1 MGDNADIG
9 DGGHCQFFGSDC
21 MKRICILGST
31 GSIGRQTLDVCAQH
45 PEEFRVVSLA
55 VNTSA
60 AKAEAQAAAA
70 GVAPE
75 RVVVATRDGEE
86 AVLDL
91 VRSDDVDV
99 VVNALVG
106 AAGLRASW
114 ETLRAGHVLALANK
128 ESLVV
133 GGDLIMPAARA
144 LDADAGLADA
154 SGVTRF
160 LMPIDSEHGAIY
172 QCLLGEDAA
181 EVSRLWVTA
190 SGGPFRGKTAGQ
202 LGNITPTQAL
212 AHPTWNMGAKISI
225 DSSTLMNKGLEV
237 IEAHHLF
244 AMPYDRISVVVHP
257 QSAIH
262 SMVEFTDG
270 SVKAHLGT
278 TDMRIPIQFALS
290 YPKRLSAPVRPLD
303 FRTLKDLTFEAPD
316 EATFRC
322 LPLARHAGQVGGTL
336 PCVMNAA
343 NEAAVAAFLA
353 EGCAWADI
361 ARCVEAA
368 LEWHEAGGAGGVA
381 PVEAIDQLLAV
392 DGATRAFASQWL
404 ESGTTC
410 YVPIVPPAEGARA

>member
-1 MGDNADIG
+1 
-9 DGGHCQFFGSDC
+9 

-45 PEEFRVVSLA
+45 PEEFQVVALA
-55 VNTSA
+55 VNTNA
-60 AKAEAQAAAA
+60 DAAEAQAAAA

-75 RVVVATRDGEE
+75 RVAVAARDGED
-86 AVLDL
+86 AVLNL
-91 VRSDDVDV
+91 VRADDVDV

-114 ETLRAGHVLALANK
+114 ETLAAGHVLALANK

-133 GGDLIMPAARA
+133 GGDVIMPAARA
-144 LDADAGLADA
+144 LDAAAGLADK
-154 SGVTRF
+154 SGVTRY

-172 QCLLGEDAA
+172 QCLLGEDAR

-190 SGGPFRGKTAGQ
+190 SGGPFRGKIADE
-202 LGNITPTQAL
+202 LAFITPAQAL

-290 YPKRLSAPVRPLD
+290 YPERLSAPVQPLD
-303 FRTLKDLTFEAPD
+303 FRRLGALTFEAPD
-316 EATFRC
+316 ERTFRC
-322 LPLARHAGQVGGTL
+322 LPLARRAGQIGGTM

-343 NEAAVAAFLA
+343 NEVAVAAFLA
-353 EGCAWADI
+353 GECAWQQI
-361 ARCVEAA
+361 AVCVEAA
-368 LEWHEAGGAGGVA
+368 LEWHDRGGADGVCTA
-381 PVEAIDQLLAV
+381 ESIDQLLVVDAAAREFARDWLDANGIMTTPPSPCHKTGEEAV
-392 DGATRAFASQWL
+392 ISR
-404 ESGTTC
+404 
-410 YVPIVPPAEGARA
+410 

>member
-1 MGDNADIG
+1 
-9 DGGHCQFFGSDC
+9 

-60 AKAEAQAAAA
+60 AKAAAQAAAA
-70 GVAPE
+70 GVVPE
-75 RVVVATRDGEE
+75 RVVVAARDGEE

-91 VRSDDVDV
+91 VRADDVDV

-114 ETLRAGHVLALANK
+114 ETLAAGHVLALANK

-144 LDADAGLADA
+144 LDAAAGLQDK
-154 SGVTRF
+154 SGVTRY

-172 QCLLGEDAA
+172 QCLLGEDAR

-202 LGNITPTQAL
+202 LAEITPAQAL

-290 YPKRLSAPVRPLD
+290 YPERLSAPVRPLD

-316 EATFRC
+316 EETFRC
-322 LPLARHAGQVGGTL
+322 LPLARHAGEVGGTL

-343 NEAAVAAFLA
+343 NEVAVAAFLA
-353 EGCAWADI
+353 GECAWADI

-368 LEWHEAGGAGGVA
+368 LDWHEACGAGGVA
-381 PVEAIDQLLAV
+381 PVEAIDQLVAV
-392 DGATRAFASQWL
+392 DGAARAFARAWL
-404 ESGTTC
+404 ESGTKC
-410 YVPIVPPAEGARA
+410 SDPFVPPAEG

>member
-1 MGDNADIG
+1 
-9 DGGHCQFFGSDC
+9 

-70 GVAPE
+70 GVVPE
-75 RVVVATRDGEE
+75 RVAVAARDGEG

-91 VRSDDVDV
+91 VRADDVDV

-133 GGDLIMPAARA
+133 GGDVIMPAARA
-144 LDADAGLADA
+144 LDEAAGLVDA
-154 SGVTRF
+154 SGVTRY

-172 QCLLGEDAA
+172 QCLLGEDAR

-190 SGGPFRGKTAGQ
+190 SGGPFRGKTADE
-202 LGNITPTQAL
+202 LADVTPARAL

-290 YPKRLSAPVRPLD
+290 YPKRLSAPVQPLD
-303 FRTLKDLTFEAPD
+303 FRTLKDLTFQAPD
-316 EATFRC
+316 EETFRC
-322 LPLARHAGQVGGTL
+322 LPLARHAGEVGGTL

-343 NEAAVAAFLA
+343 NEVAVAAFLA
-353 EGCAWADI
+353 GACAYLAI
-361 ARCVEAA
+361 PACVEAA
-368 LEWHEAGGAGGVA
+368 LAWHEAGGAGGVA
-381 PVEAIDQLLAV
+381 PAEDIEQLLAV
-392 DGATRAFASQWL
+392 DGAARAFADAWL
-404 ESGTTC
+404 AAHGQMGQ
-410 YVPIVPPAEGARA
+410 VDR